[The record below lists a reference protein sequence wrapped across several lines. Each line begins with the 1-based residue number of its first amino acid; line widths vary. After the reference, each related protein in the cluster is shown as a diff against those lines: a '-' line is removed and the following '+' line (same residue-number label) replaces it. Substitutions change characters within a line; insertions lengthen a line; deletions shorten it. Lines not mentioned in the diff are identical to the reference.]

1 MLRPGPAPAA
11 VSAPTAIGPHLPSIA
26 LRALA
31 ALRRWHERANATF
44 RLRELDDRLLRDVGL
59 RRCDIE
65 TPPPLQKR
73 RKTV

>member
-11 VSAPTAIGPHLPSIA
+11 VFAPTATGPALPA
-26 LRALA
+26 LAARALA

-59 RRCDIE
+59 TRRAVE
-65 TPPPLQKR
+65 TPPPCR
-73 RKTV
+73 PWD